1 MIKFLEIWI
10 IFNINIRLDKKR
22 DEEDSNEREKK
33 YDSRTTSSDRSDVFR
48 SSNEDSSETHTLLL
62 KKRGT

>member
-10 IFNINIRLDKKR
+10 IFNINIRSDKKR

-33 YDSRTTSSDRSDVFR
+33 YDSQTTSSDRSDVFR